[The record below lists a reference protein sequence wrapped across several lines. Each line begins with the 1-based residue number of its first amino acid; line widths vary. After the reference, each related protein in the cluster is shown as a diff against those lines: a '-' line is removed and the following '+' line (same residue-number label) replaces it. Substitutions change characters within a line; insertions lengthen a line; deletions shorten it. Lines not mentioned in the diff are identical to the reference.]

1 MSNPNLSIQL
11 NPKKILK
18 ILLGITLALVVL
30 NIVALYLRFFPER
43 YQIYN
48 QFHEFIVDLIV
59 NQFALNT
66 EMNFPTYFSSIQL
79 LLASILFFLIAA
91 WKKLEG
97 DKYRIHWKGLGFL
110 LLLFSI
116 DEFTVMH
123 ERLSKL
129 FKNLPDFYGLFSF
142 KWVFAGIGFVVI
154 FGLLYLMFFFQLE
167 KKYKILFLAS
177 AALFF
182 IGALG
187 FEIISG
193 RYANYND
200 TRNITYNMITTVE
213 ETLEMGG
220 ISLLVYSLFDYIKT
234 HFPETRFFLNT
245 EESK

>member
-1 MSNPNLSIQL
+1 
-11 NPKKILK
+11 
-18 ILLGITLALVVL
+18 
-30 NIVALYLRFFPER
+30 
-43 YQIYN
+43 
-48 QFHEFIVDLIV
+48 
-59 NQFALNT
+59 
-66 EMNFPTYFSSIQL
+66 
-79 LLASILFFLIAA
+79 
-91 WKKLEG
+91 
-97 DKYRIHWKGLGFL
+97 
-110 LLLFSI
+110 
-116 DEFTVMH
+116 
-123 ERLSKL
+123 
-129 FKNLPDFYGLFSF
+129 
-142 KWVFAGIGFVVI
+142 
-154 FGLLYLMFFFQLE
+154 MFFFQLE